1 MQRFVPALHRLS
13 SGGMSEDESD
23 HASDDD
29 DEGDQVEG
37 ENSHHLVPQSG
48 PQRRRYRINS
58 IHWRSPDVT
67 KWLRTMDLVHIG
79 TRFYDDGTPMPGNQ
93 ARDRYP
99 SGKLQ
104 IGQPIIGLPQNFYN
118 AEWLKT
124 LGPDEIAELGVQP
137 EIDINFTANE
147 RR

>member
-1 MQRFVPALHRLS
+1 MQRFIPALEHLS
-13 SGGMSEDESD
+13 RGGMSEDESD
-23 HASDDD
+23 HAYDSD

-37 ENSHHLVPQSG
+37 ENGGHHVPQSA
-48 PQRRRYRINS
+48 PQRRRYKIKS

-93 ARDRYP
+93 ARERYP
-99 SGKLQ
+99 GTKTQ
-104 IGQPIIGLPQNFYN
+104 IGRPITGLPRNFYD

-124 LGPDEIAELGVQP
+124 LDLDEIAGLGVQP
-137 EIDINFTANE
+137 EIDINFTVNE